1 MVFCQSANLTF
12 YLLTTE
18 VPPSV
23 HPDYF
28 WLPSGV
34 FLSGLRCYSS
44 LLSGVPPSALYPS
57 DPSTQLSESF
67 LWKYLSCC
75 YNPFCLWDEVV
86 SLQRELQGSCH
97 LALPSS
103 PALALTLPSV
113 LISRTSCWLS
123 ALDLCSAF
131 VHLPAVLSPSLSSR
145 PSSAL
150 GSSPWEALCDK
161 LGIVWRTA
169 LSVLD

>member
-1 MVFCQSANLTF
+1 MVFCQSANLTS

-113 LISRTSCWLS
+113 LISRTSCCWTSVQPLS
-123 ALDLCSAF
+123 TYLQCSLLAYPPGPAPLWGQAHGKLF
-131 VHLPAVLSPSLSSR
+131 VTS
-145 PSSAL
+145 
-150 GSSPWEALCDK
+150 WALC
-161 LGIVWRTA
+161 GA
-169 LSVLD
+169 LHLAY